1 MIKSAMIT
9 KKQQAKELLEDVR
22 LELAKVEDY
31 NLCGIVENDIDRA
44 SDYFNASYFYAV
56 GVEEALERLEKF
68 IENM

>member
-22 LELAKVEDY
+22 LELTSVE
-31 NLCGIVENDIDRA
+31 NHTLCGLDEQDINTVL
-44 SDYFNASYFYAV
+44 DYFNASYLYVLGA
-56 GVEEALERLEKF
+56 EEALDRLKKF